1 MNYIAFFV
9 LLAGVQAHTL
19 FQKVSVNGVDQ
30 GDLFGVRVPDS
41 NFVSSQ
47 HIATSIHIL
56 IVLNSPSLM

>member
-9 LLAGVQAHTL
+9 LLAGIQAHTL

-41 NFVSSQ
+41 NFVSGQ
-47 HIATSIHIL
+47 HIAVVMQAL
-56 IVLNSPSLM
+56 IVSDSLSLM